1 MKYYRV
7 SASRRV
13 DAPPAQ
19 VYAVIAD
26 YRQHHPNI
34 VPPEYFGRLDVLEGG
49 VGAGT
54 RTRVE
59 MRVLGKTHVFEQL
72 VTEPEPGRVLME
84 ANQDGSAVTTFTVEA
99 AGASA
104 SQVTITTDLAMR
116 PGLTGLL
123 ERVAASIL
131 FPRIYTRELAR
142 LASYVTGL
150 RSAQHARSTP
160 LGSIL

>member
-1 MKYYRV
+1 VKYYRV

-26 YRQHHPNI
+26 YRQHHPHI

-99 AGASA
+99 AGTSA

>member
-1 MKYYRV
+1 VKHYRV

-13 DAPPAQ
+13 DVPPAQ

-34 VPPEYFGRLDVLEGG
+34 VPPEYFGRLEVLEGG

-54 RTRVE
+54 RTLVE
-59 MRVLGKTHVFEQL
+59 MRVLGKTHVFEQV

-84 ANQDGSAVTTFTVEA
+84 TNQDGSAVTTFTVEA
-99 AGASA
+99 AGAGESH
-104 SQVTITTDLAMR
+104 VTITTDIAMR
-116 PGLTGLL
+116 PGLSGVL

-131 FPRIYTRELAR
+131 FPRIYTRELSR
-142 LASYVTGL
+142 LASYVDGQ
-150 RSAQHARSTP
+150 RSAQHVRS
-160 LGSIL
+160 SR